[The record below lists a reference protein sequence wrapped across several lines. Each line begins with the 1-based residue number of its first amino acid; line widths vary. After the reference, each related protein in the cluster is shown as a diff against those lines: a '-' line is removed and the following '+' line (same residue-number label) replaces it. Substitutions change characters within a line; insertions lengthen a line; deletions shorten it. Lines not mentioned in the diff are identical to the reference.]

1 MPCKIIASS
10 SGSESKSGSKSGSK
24 CLLCNCLSHTTANC
38 NSNMKGRRGI
48 LDAMKNY
55 LMDDEMPDFNSFP
68 VNELRYIVNN
78 QLNKIRGK
86 ISLTLPKTRIIH
98 ELVSRWSLYAPV
110 RLQKPLNR
118 LITDDCPICM
128 EQMSFSIWNSMRLR
142 WDSHEAILSNPDAL
156 FPSNIKTECGH
167 TFCGSC
173 WERHY
178 GANRKYSHQT
188 GEQYLCC
195 PLCRHELKCPW

>member
-10 SGSESKSGSKSGSK
+10 SGSKSGSKSR

-110 RLQKPLNR
+110 RSLKQMRPKAE
-118 LITDDCPICM
+118 DCPICM
-128 EQMSFSIWNSMRLR
+128 EQMWVSIWNSRRLR
-142 WDSHEAILSNPDAL
+142 WDSPEAILSNPDAL